1 MVRQRLR
8 VVQRELFE
16 QLDQLESEAAPL
28 LQACGEAD
36 RLREA
41 MLISIFLFWQFYA
54 SPFWQTKPATAW
66 TDAEIET
73 LMTQSPWGQPT
84 NFGSV
89 AFLASA
95 RPLREAEEQVFQ
107 RRSLNDEVKFDEE
120 DYRAYITQNPTK
132 HIVLAVRMPLSND
145 LSDAKEMKKMEKEC
159 FVRVGKQKLRAVGH
173 FPPTP
178 SDPYLRL
185 LFPRVPLTGLKV
197 LSFGLYLPG
206 VHKPYQDVE
215 LYIKDFDYRGQLEY

>member
-1 MVRQRLR
+1 
-8 VVQRELFE
+8 
-16 QLDQLESEAAPL
+16 
-28 LQACGEAD
+28 
-36 RLREA
+36 
-41 MLISIFLFWQFYA
+41 MLIGILLFWQFYA
-54 SPFWQTKPATAW
+54 PAFWQTKAPRDW
-66 TDAEIET
+66 TDAQIEI

-107 RRSLNDEVKFDEE
+107 RRSLNGEIKTDEE
-120 DYRAYITQNPTK
+120 DYHSYITQNPNK
-132 HIVLAVRMPLSND
+132 HIVLAVRMSLAND

-159 FVRVGKQKLRAVGH
+159 FVRIGKQKLKAVGH

-185 LFPRVPLTGLKV
+185 LFPRVPLTGMKV

-206 VHKPYQDVE
+206 IQKPYQDVE
-215 LYIKDFDYRGQLEY
+215 LYIKDFEYRGQVEY